1 MPHMKKIL
9 NLVFLFIGFL
19 AVGLGTVGI
28 ILPILPTTPFYL
40 LACFC
45 FAKGSPRFHKWFTG
59 TKLYQKYLAEF
70 VRTRAMTLKAKLGLC
85 IPVSCILIITM
96 VLISSWT
103 LRTGIACIMVF
114 KWWYFTFR
122 IKTMPSKIPPHKTV
136 QEDT

>member
-1 MPHMKKIL
+1 MLHMKKIL

-28 ILPILPTTPFYL
+28 ILPVLPTTPFYL

-45 FAKGSPRFHKWFTG
+45 FAKGSPQFHKWFTG
-59 TKLYQKYLAEF
+59 TKLYQKYMAEF
-70 VRTRAMTLKAKLGLC
+70 VRTRAMTLRAKLGLC

-96 VLISSWT
+96 VLIPSWT

-114 KWWYFTFR
+114 KWWYFTFK
-122 IKTMPSKIPPHKTV
+122 IKTIPSKIPLHKTE
-136 QEDT
+136 QKDA

>member
-45 FAKGSPRFHKWFTG
+45 FAKGSPQFHKWFTG

-85 IPVSCILIITM
+85 IPVSFVLWYSNGCILLSESRQYQAKYH
-96 VLISSWT
+96 LIRQCR
-103 LRTGIACIMVF
+103 RTHE
-114 KWWYFTFR
+114 
-122 IKTMPSKIPPHKTV
+122 KT
-136 QEDT
+136 

>member
-1 MPHMKKIL
+1 MKKIL

-28 ILPILPTTPFYL
+28 ILPVLPTTPFYL

-45 FAKGSPRFHKWFTG
+45 FAKGSPQFHKWFTG

-70 VRTRAMTLKAKLGLC
+70 VRTRAMTLRAKLGLC

-96 VLISSWT
+96 MLIPSWT

-114 KWWYFTFR
+114 KWWYFTFN
-122 IKTMPSKIPPHKTV
+122 IKTIASKIPLHKTE
-136 QEDT
+136 QKDA

>member
-1 MPHMKKIL
+1 MKKIL
-9 NLVFLFIGFL
+9 NLVFLFMGFL

-45 FAKGSPRFHKWFTG
+45 FAKGSPQFHKWFTG

-85 IPVSCILIITM
+85 IPVSFILIITM
-96 VLISSWT
+96 VLIPSWT
-103 LRTGIACIMVF
+103 LRIGIACIMIF

-122 IKTMPSKIPPHKTV
+122 IKTIPSNIPPHKTV